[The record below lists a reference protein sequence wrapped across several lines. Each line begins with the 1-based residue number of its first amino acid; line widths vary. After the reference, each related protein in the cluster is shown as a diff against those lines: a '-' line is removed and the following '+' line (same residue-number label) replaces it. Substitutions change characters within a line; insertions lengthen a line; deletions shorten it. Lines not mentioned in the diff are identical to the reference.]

1 VVRIKPNVK
10 YRIDIAD
17 CEQQSHSI
25 L

>member
-10 YRIDIAD
+10 YQIDIAD

-25 L
+25 